1 MPFSD
6 RFEKEYT
13 RDTYSEVSTRPDLTE
28 RLRDVPP
35 QHRMAVAFDQEPF
48 DPYWHPG
55 KDAMDRWDQVEI
67 ENSVFAAHAQDASPE
82 RQADYEALQV
92 FNQAQQTS
100 QGSYGPDQERIM
112 ASAQEAQE
120 HSARHLYDVM
130 QRDPAFREQIPD
142 HLQQKITEV
151 REAQHAHELYMH
163 ERYPEEH
170 ARPEPL
176 HVAQDR
182 SDDLVV
188 DDREPVLVHDVPEVR
203 SERGREPI
211 KLAPHRAQE
220 EPLMHAHDRAED
232 TDLVIDDP
240 EPAPPRE
247 GPSDPRAAH
256 EDREQQ
262 GSQFAWSMQSIEEF
276 LNKHVRVPR
285 DPAEGRTFS
294 DEGQSSRT
302 APTQDD
308 LEAARLSDNCQ
319 DFGRRYLDILAR
331 NGHGLEYVAG
341 KDWYEERQAARNED
355 QHQNRD
361 PRDLDRDDNRDARY
375 HLFR

>member
-67 ENSVFAAHAQDASPE
+67 ENSVFAAHAQDAPPE

-130 QRDPAFREQIPD
+130 QRDPAFRDQIPE
-142 HLQQKITEV
+142 HLQERITQV
-151 REAQHAHELYMH
+151 REAQHAHDLDMH
-163 ERYPEEH
+163 ERFPEEY
-170 ARPEPL
+170 ARPDPL
-176 HVAQDR
+176 PVSQVR

-188 DDREPVLVHDVPEVR
+188 DDREPVPVQDAPEMPV
-203 SERGREPI
+203 ERDADNFGREPVDQ
-211 KLAPHRAQE
+211 AS
-220 EPLMHAHDRAED
+220 DRDA
-232 TDLVIDDP
+232 
-240 EPAPPRE
+240 
-247 GPSDPRAAH
+247 
-256 EDREQQ
+256 
-262 GSQFAWSMQSIEEF
+262 QSIEAWS
-276 LNKHVRVPR
+276 NDRV
-285 DPAEGRTFS
+285 EEVQEYLGGRSSS
-294 DEGQSSRT
+294 DGQSRE
-302 APTQDD
+302 D
-308 LEAARLSDNCQ
+308 LEMARVARDRQS
-319 DFGRRYLDILAR
+319 FGRNGLYDLAEK
-331 NGHGLEYVAG
+331 GHGKEYVAD
-341 KDWYEERQAARNED
+341 KAWYHEMRAEREAMERPPQQA
-355 QHQNRD
+355 QRD
-361 PRDLDRDDNRDARY
+361 HRDTDRDGRSIS
-375 HLFR
+375 